1 MVAEVAPCQQQ
12 TRARRQNRQNGHH
25 AQRLQRAPANAVV
38 LTCAQI
44 LRREAGH
51 GAAQRVHGRGHQ
63 IEQPVGRAKAVLRR
77 VGHHHAVPHV
87 ELHHAALHDDDAD
100 GQHGELQAKGNA
112 AGQVPFHIHHGDAP
126 VLPVQA
132 QHRIAHKGVD
142 KAADGA
148 DQLRQHRGKGCARHA
163 PAEHQNERQ
172 IQPHVQHRGE
182 QQEQQRCH
190 GIAHGAQE
198 GADEVVKQL
207 RADTGE
213 DDGAVGVRRG
223 VHLVVGGRHVD
234 PRQHGI
240 QQHQRQGRQCHRQ
253 RRRQKDLRGQRAPHP
268 ALVVHT
274 HIVRGDDAEACADAE
289 GELQKDEHQ
298 RIGIVDAGHLGG
310 GQRLTND
317 GRVADGVHLLQK
329 VGQDHRQ
336 RKQEDHLPARPL
348 GQVDGLPS
356 FMCCFHRNR
365 SLLLCSIDNYL
376 SQSADYNT
384 LRRHCQELFYK
395 KSVHRSF
402 PVPRCRSSRIL
413 RRISAFR
420 QWTQPVF
427 RCTFC
432 HFVVRYH

>member
-1 MVAEVAPCQQQ
+1 MTQKPALTPKANCKKMN
-12 TRARRQNRQNGHH
+12 TR
-25 AQRLQRAPANAVV
+25 
-38 LTCAQI
+38 
-44 LRREAGH
+44 
-51 GAAQRVHGRGHQ
+51 
-63 IEQPVGRAKAVLRR
+63 
-77 VGHHHAVPHV
+77 
-87 ELHHAALHDDDAD
+87 EL
-100 GQHGELQAKGNA
+100 A
-112 AGQVPFHIHHGDAP
+112 AGQTEHAGGQDVNADLG
-126 VLPVQA
+126 
-132 QHRIAHKGVD
+132 GVD
-142 KAADGA
+142 
-148 DQLRQHRGKGCARHA
+148 
-163 PAEHQNERQ
+163 
-172 IQPHVQHRGE
+172 V
-182 QQEQQRCH
+182 
-190 GIAHGAQE
+190 
-198 GADEVVKQL
+198 
-207 RADTGE
+207 DT
-213 DDGAVGVRRG
+213 
-223 VHLVVGGRHVD
+223 
-234 PRQHGI
+234 
-240 QQHQRQGRQCHRQ
+240 
-253 RRRQKDLRGQRAPHP
+253 
-268 ALVVHT
+268 
-274 HIVRGDDAEACADAE
+274 
-289 GELQKDEHQ
+289 
-298 RIGIVDAGHLGG
+298 GHLGG

>member
-25 AQRLQRAPANAVV
+25 AQRLQRTPANAVV

-63 IEQPVGRAKAVLRR
+63 IEQPVGRTEAVLRR
-77 VGHHHAVPHV
+77 VGHHHTVPHI
-87 ELHHAALHDDDAD
+87 ELHHAALHDDDAHR
-100 GQHGELQAKGNA
+100 QHGELQAKGNA
-112 AGQVPFHIHHGDAP
+112 ADQVPLHIQHGDAP
-126 VLPVQA
+126 VGSVQP
-132 QHRIAHKGVD
+132 QHRITDKGVD

-148 DQLRQHRGKGCARHA
+148 DELRQHRGAGRTGHA
-163 PAEHQNERQ
+163 PAEGQDEQ
-172 IQPHVQHRGE
+172 QVQPHVQYRGE
-182 QQEQQRCH
+182 QQEHQRRH
-190 GIAHGAQE
+190 RVAHGPQE
-198 GADEVVKQL
+198 RADKVIEQL
-207 RADTGE
+207 RADARE

-223 VHLVVGGRHVD
+223 VYLVVVRRHVD

-268 ALVVHT
+268 ALVVHA
-274 HIVRGDDAEACADAE
+274 HIVGRDDAEARADAE

-298 RIGIVDAGHLGG
+298 RIGIVDTGYLGG

-384 LRRHCQELFYK
+384 LRRRCQELFYK
-395 KSVHRSF
+395 KSAHRSF

-413 RRISAFR
+413 RHISVFR

-432 HFVVRYH
+432 YFVVRYH

>member
-12 TRARRQNRQNGHH
+12 TRARRQNRQNRHH

-63 IEQPVGRAKAVLRR
+63 IEQPVGCTEAVLRR

-100 GQHGELQAKGNA
+100 GQHGELQSQRDAPR
-112 AGQVPFHIHHGDAP
+112 QMTLHVHEGDAP

-132 QHRIAHKGVD
+132 QHRVAHKGVD

-148 DQLRQHRGKGCARHA
+148 DQLRQHRGKGRARHA

-182 QQEQQRCH
+182 QQEQQRRH

-198 GADEVVKQL
+198 GADEVVEQL

-213 DDGAVGVRRG
+213 DDGTVGVRRG

-240 QQHQRQGRQCHRQ
+240 QQHQRQRRQHHRQ
-253 RRRQKDLRGQRAPHP
+253 RGGQQQLRGQRAAHAPF
-268 ALVVHT
+268 VVHA
-274 HIVRGDDAEACADAE
+274 HIVGRDDAEARADAE

-298 RIGIVDAGHLGG
+298 RIGIVDTGYLRRR
-310 GQRLTND
+310 QRLPHD
-317 GRVADGVHLLQK
+317 GRVADGVHLLQQ
-329 VGQDHRQ
+329 VRQDHRQ
-336 RKQEDHLPARPL
+336 RKQQDHPPALALRQIHRLPL
-348 GQVDGLPS
+348 CMG
-356 FMCCFHRNR
+356 CFHRNHPV
-365 SLLLCSIDNYL
+365 LLYSID
-376 SQSADYNT
+376 
-384 LRRHCQELFYK
+384 K
-395 KSVHRSF
+395 
-402 PVPRCRSSRIL
+402 
-413 RRISAFR
+413 
-420 QWTQPVF
+420 
-427 RCTFC
+427 
-432 HFVVRYH
+432 

>member
-1 MVAEVAPCQQQ
+1 M
-12 TRARRQNRQNGHH
+12 
-25 AQRLQRAPANAVV
+25 
-38 LTCAQI
+38 
-44 LRREAGH
+44 
-51 GAAQRVHGRGHQ
+51 
-63 IEQPVGRAKAVLRR
+63 
-77 VGHHHAVPHV
+77 
-87 ELHHAALHDDDAD
+87 
-100 GQHGELQAKGNA
+100 
-112 AGQVPFHIHHGDAP
+112 
-126 VLPVQA
+126 
-132 QHRIAHKGVD
+132 
-142 KAADGA
+142 
-148 DQLRQHRGKGCARHA
+148 
-163 PAEHQNERQ
+163 
-172 IQPHVQHRGE
+172 
-182 QQEQQRCH
+182 
-190 GIAHGAQE
+190 AQE

-240 QQHQRQGRQCHRQ
+240 QQHQRQRRQHHRQ
-253 RRRQKDLRGQRAPHP
+253 RGGQQQLRGQRAAHAPF
-268 ALVVHT
+268 VVHA
-274 HIVRGDDAEACADAE
+274 HIVGRDDAEARADAE

-365 SLLLCSIDNYL
+365 SILLCSIDNYL